1 VKIPLRVGC
10 PIRISTDQSLL
21 AAPHGFS
28 QRATSFI
35 ASWCQGIHRMPFSYS
50 IQCSQAEASKHTM
63 HRNHPQA
70 VIPTDRFRTSPLEA
84 APKPRRSFRQEPF
97 FAHNRI
103 PSSHRFTHC
112 SRNGQNRQPDKIV
125 HTPLNSRRRP
135 LGRLSRRTALPVRH
149 ATERRDP
156 HQSKRINADH
166 TRPETHQ
173 NLIHP
178 DKEQNTRQTTHRHAS
193 RLAHHLTDL
202 GYSTIRRPLLLPEGT
217 WWRRSGSNR

>member
-1 VKIPLRVGC
+1 MAFRSVPRPSSPPGAKASTECPSHTRYTSISSLTDTPCTETILRLSYRQTRSGDR
-10 PIRISTDQSLL
+10 PSR
-21 AAPHGFS
+21 S
-28 QRATSFI
+28 QPQNPEDRS
-35 ASWCQGIHRMPFSYS
+35 G
-50 IQCSQAEASKHTM
+50 
-63 HRNHPQA
+63 RNH
-70 VIPTDRFRTSPLEA
+70 
-84 APKPRRSFRQEPF
+84 
-97 FAHNRI
+97 
-103 PSSHRFTHC
+103 SSHITGSHPVTASPIARAMDK
-112 SRNGQNRQPDKIV
+112 NRQPDKIV

-149 ATERRDP
+149 ATERRDVR
-156 HQSKRINADH
+156 QSIRTNIHH

-202 GYSTIRRPLLLPEGT
+202 GYSTIRRPFLLPEGT